1 MTQPWRK
8 SRVPRTHLRRR
19 TVLSLVF
26 LTAGLLGGLA
36 PLPGES
42 RQLVVVAGTELQQA
56 LLALKP
62 GFEQRYPG
70 VRLVLYFRGSQALA
84 NDYLED
90 RYRDVKPTILIP
102 ANGEILTKL
111 AEDWRAREQSDPF
124 DGPPQ
129 PIARTFLVG
138 IAWPQRGRVLFPQ
151 GRFDWGRVAQAL
163 RAGQWSVLGG
173 PAQWGSFDFRM
184 TDPLRSNSGQLT
196 LSLWAGYVLGAP
208 VTSTNLDA
216 APVQDLFRL
225 IKRSVYQPPDS
236 TDTLLEVFIAQ
247 GENEG
252 DVAVVYESIAL
263 SRWSQAQRSRSQ
275 GYQVYYFSPTIE
287 TVSTAA
293 IVRRYVSPGLART
306 AQQFLDYLRGVEAQQ
321 VLVQKGFRPV
331 IDLDVTTVAGSPWQQ
346 GIPGVEVKPQV
357 QALPSPATAVLQEI
371 QKQWQRTPT
380 G

>member
-26 LTAGLLGGLA
+26 LTAGLLGGVA

-62 GFEQRYPG
+62 SFEQRYPG
-70 VRLVLYFRGSQALA
+70 VRLALYFRGSQALA

-90 RYRDVKPTILIP
+90 RYRDVKPTIVIP

-124 DGPPQ
+124 YGPPQ

-138 IAWPQRGRVLFPQ
+138 IAWPQRGRV
-151 GRFDWGRVAQAL
+151 AQAL
-163 RAGQWSVLGG
+163 RAGQWSALGG

-331 IDLDVTTVAGSPWQQ
+331 IALDVTTVAGSPWQQ

-371 QKQWQRTPT
+371 QKQRTPT